1 MKSEKQQSE
10 KEVLELDSFIKK
22 VSIQLYLASKKLEN
36 IAGDNQK
43 TAIEISKELNKI
55 DKDILKHFNVKLSNS
70 TKESA
75 LEIIKIMK

>member
-22 VSIQLYLASKKLEN
+22 ISIQLYLASKKLEN
-36 IAGDNQK
+36 IVGDNQK
-43 TAIEISKELNKI
+43 TAMEISKELNKI